1 MSLRTILTQGDPALA
16 KTCHPVEKFDEKL
29 HGLLDDM
36 KETLAQANGV
46 GLAAPQIGILR
57 RVVIVMD
64 DQENM
69 VELVN
74 PQIISSDGTQTGL
87 EGCLSVPRTYCVVTR
102 PAPATLRAPD
112 PYGNCFEPSA
122 EGIVARCFCH
132 ELEHLDGHLFVEH
145 TDRLYTVDEVDAME
159 DEDA

>member
-16 KTCHPVEKFDEKL
+16 KTCHLVEKFDEKL
-29 HGLLDDM
+29 HDLLDDM

-74 PQIISSDGTQTGL
+74 PQIIASDGEQTGL
-87 EGCLSVPRTYCVVTR
+87 EGCLSVPGKYGVVTR
-102 PAPATLRAPD
+102 PATATVRAQD
-112 PYGNCFEPSA
+112 RNGNFFEMSG

-145 TDRLYTVDEVDAME
+145 TDRLYTVDELDAME